1 MLSRTAEN
9 LYWMSRYIERA
20 ESVARLMEMGQR
32 MAMLPGAGER
42 DEWRSVVA
50 SCGCSDLFG
59 PGERISEVQAAR
71 ALVLDPEN
79 PNSIRSCLAQARA
92 NAKAVRTALTR
103 EMWESLNDGWRRLES
118 VDDAAASLRRELPEI
133 LDWTKRRAN
142 LLRGAAQTSML
153 RNDGWDFMRIGG
165 CVERADMTLRLLDVK
180 YFVLL
185 PETDVVG
192 GGRDHHQWTSVLHA
206 TSATRA
212 FHHVYRGDYA
222 PWQITDF
229 LLLNRKFPRS
239 LSYCYRQILSGL
251 NSLEKEYGDRHPCHD
266 TARAMMDRLEGAG
279 MGEVFQQGLH
289 EFVSEALGVNAR
301 LSGEISAAYHF

>member
-103 EMWESLNDGWRRLES
+103 EMWESLNDGWRRLEG
-118 VDDAAASLRRELPEI
+118 VDDGAASLRRELPEL

-239 LSYCYRQILSGL
+239 LSYCYKQILSGL
-251 NSLEKEYGDRHPCHD
+251 NSLEREYGDRHACHD

>member
-9 LYWMSRYIERA
+9 LFWMARYIERA
-20 ESVARLMEMGQR
+20 ESTARLMEMGQR

-42 DEWRSVVA
+42 DEWRSVVT
-50 SCGCSDLFG
+50 SCGSAHHFDD
-59 PGERISEVQAAR
+59 GERITEVAAAR
-71 ALVLDPEN
+71 SLVLDPEN
-79 PNSIRSCLAQARA
+79 PSSIRACLAAARA
-92 NAKAVRTALTR
+92 NGKAVRTALTR
-103 EMWESLNDGWRRLES
+103 EMWEGLNDGWRKLEA
-118 VDDAAASLRRELPEI
+118 VDDNAQSLRRELPEL

-142 LLRGAAQTSML
+142 LFRGAAETSML

-165 CVERADMTLRLLDVK
+165 FIERADMILRLLDVK

-212 FHHVYRGDYA
+212 FHHVYKGDYA

-229 LLLNRKFPRS
+229 LLLNRAFPRS
-239 LSYCYRQILSGL
+239 LSHCYRQTLGH
-251 NSLEKEYGDRHPCHD
+251 LEHIERRYGARHPCHD
-266 TARAMMDRLEGAG
+266 TARAMVERLEGAG
-279 MGEVFQQGLH
+279 MGELFKQGLH
-289 EFVSEALGVNAR
+289 EFVSDALGVTAR
-301 LSGEISAAYHF
+301 LSREIKEAYHF

>member
-9 LYWMSRYIERA
+9 LFWMARYVERA
-20 ESVARLMEMGQR
+20 ESTARLMEMGQR

-42 DEWRSVVA
+42 DEWRSVVT
-50 SCGCSDLFG
+50 SCGSAHHFDDD
-59 PGERISEVQAAR
+59 ERITEVAAAR
-71 ALVLDPEN
+71 ALVLDPDN
-79 PNSIRSCLAQARA
+79 PSSIRACLAGARI
-92 NAKAVRTALTR
+92 NGKAVRTALTR
-103 EMWESLNDGWRRLES
+103 EMWETLNDDWRKLES
-118 VDDAAASLRRELPEI
+118 VDGNAQTLRRELPEL
-133 LDWTKRRAN
+133 LDWTKKRAN
-142 LLRGAAQTSML
+142 LLRGAAETSML

-165 CVERADMTLRLLDVK
+165 FIERADMILRLLDVK

-229 LLLNRKFPRS
+229 LLLNSAFPRS
-239 LSYCYRQILSGL
+239 LSHCYKQMGGHLDRIA
-251 NSLEKEYGDRHPCHD
+251 KRYGQKHPCHA
-266 TARAMMDRLEGAG
+266 TAQEMIERLESAG
-279 MGEVFQQGLH
+279 MGELFKQGLH
-289 EFVSEALGVNAR
+289 EFVSDALAVTAR
-301 LSGEISAAYHF
+301 LSAEIKQAYHF